1 MVLCLAAAALIA
13 WSRPLSVLDL
23 WLLVVLLSAVIETVL
38 LAYLSASR
46 FSFGWWAGRVYGLA
60 SSSVVLL
67 VLLSE
72 TMKLYVRLARSLM
85 AERRSREARLATL
98 EALSASIA
106 HEVNQPLG
114 SMVTNADA
122 ALRWLGKPQPDLGE
136 ARLALQRIA
145 NDGHRAGQVV
155 QSVRTMFKKG
165 SRERTT
171 IDLNALIVEVLRR
184 AMSEAMPDRTTVR
197 TELDPALPPLTGEP
211 VQLQQVIANLV
222 VNAFEAMGPVTHR
235 PRILRVATQLSGP
248 GTVLV
253 SVEDTGSG
261 LSADLRQRIF
271 EPFFTTKPEGM
282 GMGLLFCRSIVEGHG
297 GRLWVDAGTGGGAI
311 IRFSLPAD
319 EDGAGARVEADR

>member
-1 MVLCLAAAALIA
+1 
-13 WSRPLSVLDL
+13 
-23 WLLVVLLSAVIETVL
+23 
-38 LAYLSASR
+38 
-46 FSFGWWAGRVYGLA
+46 
-60 SSSVVLL
+60 
-67 VLLSE
+67 
-72 TMKLYVRLARSLM
+72 
-85 AERRSREARLATL
+85 
-98 EALSASIA
+98 
-106 HEVNQPLG
+106 
-114 SMVTNADA
+114 
-122 ALRWLGKPQPDLGE
+122 
-136 ARLALQRIA
+136 
-145 NDGHRAGQVV
+145 
-155 QSVRTMFKKG
+155 
-165 SRERTT
+165 
-171 IDLNALIVEVLRR
+171 
-184 AMSEAMPDRTTVR
+184 MPDRTTVR